1 MTALVNAGVR
11 NLAAFSR
18 GALGFV
24 VAALAWEIF
33 ARSGWFPPAVTPPV
47 PEVLRALGQ
56 MVLSG
61 ALFTHIGTTLARIF
75 TGLALAA
82 LVGIPLGLV
91 MGRVRRVE
99 KLVLPIVSVLSPIP
113 SLAHGA
119 SSSRSRCS
127 LRSGSASAGSS
138 SARASFSIPT

>member
-1 MTALVNAGVR
+1 MTTLKMGPHNWRTPYPSVHAGVR

-33 ARSGWFPPAVTPPV
+33 ARSGWFPSAVTPPV

-56 MVLSG
+56 MVFSG

-75 TGLALAA
+75 AGLVLAA

-113 SLAHGA
+113 SLAW
-119 SSSRSRCS
+119 
-127 LRSGSASAGSS
+127 
-138 SARASFSIPT
+138 